1 MTAGLSAPRRRLA
14 PPWALAASG
23 AAMLLLIAFIFPRAS
38 VFQQLGGGNDP
49 DRADSVRVL
58 LLRELLAKGGKGF
71 ALHRDYVR
79 QLGLTGD
86 YAGAFAELDRLAAG
100 PEASVGD
107 SLWMLEAEVASWALA
122 TKVPPKD
129 AQARLR
135 AAGESLLRAGSP
147 AHQAW
152 AAGKVGAA
160 GEFALAAKLYLRTAE
175 ADADPVR
182 WYRRAAAMSAAAGD
196 CRGAAADWFQV
207 YDRLPAGRDRKD
219 AFLEAMRSL
228 QGCGR
233 LDEALAAAEGRIGD
247 WKGDTEVLLFMVH
260 LAQSADR
267 PHEAQRYA
275 QLLVKPV
282 SGGPTP

>member
-1 MTAGLSAPRRRLA
+1 MIAGSSAPRRRLV

-38 VFQQLGGGNDP
+38 MFQQLGGGNDA

-86 YAGAFAELDRLAAG
+86 YAGAFAELDRMAADPG
-100 PEASVGD
+100 MNVGD
-107 SLWMLEAEVASWALA
+107 SLWMLEAEVAAWARSA
-122 TKVPPKD
+122 KSPPKG

-135 AAGESLLRAGSP
+135 AACESLLRAGSP
-147 AHQAW
+147 AHRAW
-152 AAGKVGAA
+152 VAAKAGSA
-160 GEFALAAKLYLRTAE
+160 GEYELAAKLYLSTAA

-182 WYRRAAAMSAAAGD
+182 WFRRAAAMSAAAGD
-196 CRGAAADWFQV
+196 CRGAASGWFEV
-207 YDRLPAGRDRKD
+207 YDRLPPGKERKE
-219 AFLEAMRSL
+219 AFLTAIRAL
-228 QGCGR
+228 QACGR
-233 LDEALAAAEGRIGD
+233 LEEALAAADGRIGE
-247 WKGDTEVLLFMVH
+247 WKGDTEVLLFLVH

-267 PHEAQRYA
+267 PRAAQHYA
-275 QLLVKPV
+275 QMLVKP
-282 SGGPTP
+282 SPGAGP